1 MNSTKSMCLENTNNH
16 VFLVYGLTFLFP
28 SSDIHTK
35 KFIMLNPLQLVYRP
49 TEYSA
54 VKKNKLC

>member
-1 MNSTKSMCLENTNNH
+1 MCLENTNNH
-16 VFLVYGLTFLFP
+16 VFLVYGLIFLFP

-49 TEYSA
+49 TESSA
-54 VKKNKLC
+54 LKKNKLC

>member
-1 MNSTKSMCLENTNNH
+1 MKSVCLENTNNH
-16 VFLVYGLTFLFP
+16 VFLVYSLTFLFP

-49 TEYSA
+49 TEYYA